1 MDNSVEKCRC
11 CVALIGNPN
20 TGKSTLFTT
29 LCGVRQRI
37 GNYPGVTVEKRLG
50 SLAIDGTDFTFID
63 LPGTYSLAPR
73 APDEVIAVDVLLG
86 QQTDVDEPDVVL
98 CIVDASNLERNLY
111 LLSQLLELDR
121 PIVVALN
128 MMDLAT
134 AAGLKIDVDRLSQQL
149 GVPVIPLV
157 AHRKKGTEL
166 LKQAIQS
173 AASSSAIESPRPFP
187 TRFYEELQRLEEAII
202 ESTGTPPRRYL
213 VERLLLDSGG
223 YLEEGWPVAQSPQVR
238 QVLIESRANLA
249 EAGIPVPAV
258 EAMSRYDWV
267 GQLLEGTLTRTAK
280 GRVSWSD
287 RLDRVLTHRL
297 IGTCFFAALMVLVFQ
312 SIFTWAGPLTGWIEL
327 GMGEFGGAVEGMMPE
342 GLLRS
347 LLVDGIIAGV
357 GAVLVFLPQIAILFL
372 FLAILEDCGYM
383 ARAAF
388 LMDRLMVAVGLN
400 GRAFIPLLS
409 SFACAIP
416 GIMATRVIENRR
428 DRLTTILIAPLM
440 SCSARLP
447 VYFLLAAAFIPD
459 TKLLGGWL
467 GLQGITIAAMYFL
480 GIFVAIAA
488 AWIFRRFL
496 FPGPTPP
503 LVMELP
509 AYKWPSLQVVLT
521 RVSERA
527 WSFIRRAGTM
537 ILAVTILVWAAVS
550 FPKSPELDREIA
562 RPFNVQL
569 AELKL
574 QQKQQV
580 GSSEASP
587 SWEQRIV
594 ALEANRDAAVQSA
607 AMRHSVLGRMG
618 RAIEPLVRP
627 LGWDWRIGCAV
638 IASFPARE
646 VVIGAMGVIYKLG
659 EGQDGASESLK
670 GALKQATWD
679 GTNRLVFNIPVAL
692 SLMVF
697 FSLCAQCAATLAVIR
712 RETNSWRWPVF
723 AFSYMTLLAYVAA
736 WMTYQVGEL
745 CFS

>member
-1 MDNSVEKCRC
+1 
-11 CVALIGNPN
+11 
-20 TGKSTLFTT
+20 
-29 LCGVRQRI
+29 VRQ
-37 GNYPGVTVEKRLG
+37 
-50 SLAIDGTDFTFID
+50 A
-63 LPGTYSLAPR
+63 
-73 APDEVIAVDVLLG
+73 
-86 QQTDVDEPDVVL
+86 
-98 CIVDASNLERNLY
+98 
-111 LLSQLLELDR
+111 
-121 PIVVALN
+121 
-128 MMDLAT
+128 
-134 AAGLKIDVDRLSQQL
+134 
-149 GVPVIPLV
+149 
-157 AHRKKGTEL
+157 
-166 LKQAIQS
+166 
-173 AASSSAIESPRPFP
+173 
-187 TRFYEELQRLEEAII
+187 
-202 ESTGTPPRRYL
+202 
-213 VERLLLDSGG
+213 
-223 YLEEGWPVAQSPQVR
+223 
-238 QVLIESRANLA
+238 LIESRANLA
-249 EAGIPVPAV
+249 EAGIPVPAI

-267 GQLLEGTLTRTAK
+267 GQLLEGTLTRTANA
-280 GRVSWSD
+280 RVSWSD
-287 RLDRVLTHRL
+287 RLDRVLTHRF
-297 IGTCFFAALMVLVFQ
+297 IGTCFFAALMVFVFQ

-327 GMGEFGGAVEGMMPE
+327 GMGAFGGAVEGLMPE

-569 AELKL
+569 AKLKL

-580 GSSEASP
+580 GSSEASR
-587 SWEQRIV
+587 SWEQRIA

-607 AMRHSVLGRMG
+607 AMRYSVLGRMG

-670 GALKQATWD
+670 GALKQAKWD

-723 AFSYMTLLAYVAA
+723 AFSYMTLLAYIAA
-736 WMTYQVGEL
+736 WMTYQVGER